1 MKKLLLTI
9 VIYQS
14 LSFSSMKKTI
24 LWVFSAIIAMMAITA
39 CSNDGEVEGKKV
51 EPNQTDGFV
60 LGIQLDSVS
69 NQIGSVRFNHDNG
82 LWYIEEA
89 KEPSV
94 GLVRGY
100 YLETLDKAL
109 QTEGLRI
116 LFSGVVFQL
125 ESPIIKSPEKT
136 RSLGIILTNALC
148 LSEGEKSQMTVQAE
162 QQLTG
167 RWKLVYEG
175 IQQGKVAD
183 YKTYAQFWSDG
194 TAAYE
199 KNVGEDN
206 ETITKDI
213 WGTINDWAADNAREC
228 MTGHIYSTLFGYNG
242 YYSCMLRNDSLYFTP
257 DYGDSRAFLVDP
269 GLGFVR
275 VK

>member
-1 MKKLLLTI
+1 MKKNTLC
-9 VIYQS
+9 
-14 LSFSSMKKTI
+14 
-24 LWVFSAIIAMMAITA
+24 VFSIIIALIAITA
-39 CSNDGEVEGKKV
+39 CSNDGDVEGKKE
-51 EPNQTDGFV
+51 EPNQTNGFV
-60 LGIQLDSVS
+60 MGNQVDSIA
-69 NQIGSVRFNHDNG
+69 NQIGTVRFNQDNG
-82 LWYIEEA
+82 LWYIESTIDPA
-89 KEPSV
+89 I
-94 GLVRGY
+94 GFVRDY
-100 YLETLDKAL
+100 YTETIDKTL
-109 QTEGLRI
+109 QSEGLSI
-116 LFSGVVFQL
+116 LFSGVVIQI
-125 ESPIIKSPEKT
+125 ESTIIKSLENT

-162 QQLTG
+162 QLLTG

-175 IQQGKVAD
+175 IQQGKIAD

>member
-1 MKKLLLTI
+1 
-9 VIYQS
+9 
-14 LSFSSMKKTI
+14 MKKTI

-82 LWYIEEA
+82 LWYIEA
-89 KEPSV
+89 TNVPTMNFVKD
-94 GLVRGY
+94 Y
-100 YLETLDKAL
+100 YIETIDKTL

-125 ESPIIKSPEKT
+125 GSPIIKSPEKT

-183 YKTYAQFWSDG
+183 YKTYAEFWSNG

-199 KNVGEDN
+199 KNVGEEN
-206 ETITKDI
+206 ETVTRDFWGIT
-213 WGTINDWAADNAREC
+213 NDWTFDNLGQC
-228 MTGHIYSTLFGYNG
+228 LTGHIYSNLFGYNG